1 MSALAVQ
8 VRINI
13 AKILFLLLFLAIG
26 PSSTITFE
34 AIVVTISVIIAV
46 IVASVA
52 SVIVIALCCFRI
64 KKNVADSTRV
74 DHYPRVELQ
83 DNAVT
88 MATPFETSD
97 HFNQHLNITSNMA
110 YGQEH
115 FNKEPIYEEIEE
127 IYDKTDGD
135 KDDDYI

>member
-13 AKILFLLLFLAIG
+13 AIIPFLLLLLAIG

-34 AIVVTISVIIAV
+34 AIVVTVNVIVAI

-52 SVIVIALCCFRI
+52 SVIVTALCYFKI
-64 KKNVADSTRV
+64 KKHMADSTRV

-83 DNAVT
+83 NKVMT
-88 MATPFETSD
+88 MATLFGASD
-97 HFNQHLNITSNMA
+97 HFNQHLNMTSNMA
-110 YGQEH
+110 YGQKN
-115 FNKEPIYEEIEE
+115 FNEEPIYEEIDE
-127 IYDKTDGD
+127 INDKNDGD

>member
-1 MSALAVQ
+1 MTVN
-8 VRINI
+8 V
-13 AKILFLLLFLAIG
+13 
-26 PSSTITFE
+26 
-34 AIVVTISVIIAV
+34 IVAV

-52 SVIVIALCCFRI
+52 SVIVTALCYCKI
-64 KKNVADSTRV
+64 KKHIADSTRA

-97 HFNQHLNITSNMA
+97 HFNQHLNMTSNMA
-110 YGQEH
+110 YGQKN
-115 FNKEPIYEEIEE
+115 FNEEPIYEEIDE
-127 IYDKTDGD
+127 IYDKNDSD